1 MVLQDYIESAQT
13 FATETKDWG
22 SLNEYA
28 YYTTT
33 GNGWDE
39 SCDNAPGGLDI
50 SWAFHES
57 SEKIE
62 KEAGQHF
69 INEIADRLE
78 QGIDEC
84 WDADQ
89 LQEVLKLMK

>member
-1 MVLQDYIESAQT
+1 MNTPITLPLATAGMNPATMLLVVWTSAGHSMNPP
-13 FATETKDWG
+13 K
-22 SLNEYA
+22 
-28 YYTTT
+28 
-33 GNGWDE
+33 
-39 SCDNAPGGLDI
+39 
-50 SWAFHES
+50 
-57 SEKIE
+57 KIE

-78 QGIDEC
+78 QGIDEG

>member
-1 MVLQDYIESAQT
+1 MLLKDYIESAKV
-13 FATETKDWG
+13 FAEETKDWG

-39 SCDNAPGGLDI
+39 SCDNASDGLDI

-57 SEKIE
+57 ADEIE

-69 INEIADRLE
+69 INEIAARLE
-78 QGIDEC
+78 QGIDEG
-84 WDADQ
+84 WDNGQ
-89 LQEVLKLMK
+89 LVGILKLMK

>member
-1 MVLQDYIESAQT
+1 MLLKDYIESAKV
-13 FATETKDWG
+13 FAEESKDWR

-28 YYTTT
+28 YYTTN
-33 GNGWDE
+33 GNSQEE
-39 SCDNAPGGLDI
+39 SCDNASGGIDI

-57 SEKIE
+57 AKQIE

-69 INEIADRLE
+69 VNEIADRLE
-78 QGIDEC
+78 QGIDEG
-84 WDADQ
+84 WEADQ